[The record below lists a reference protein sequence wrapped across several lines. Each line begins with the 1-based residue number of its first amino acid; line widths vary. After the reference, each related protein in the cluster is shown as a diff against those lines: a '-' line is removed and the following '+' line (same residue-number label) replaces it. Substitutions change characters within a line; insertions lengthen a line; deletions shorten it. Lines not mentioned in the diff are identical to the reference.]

1 MVFEKFISQSIINSS
16 MEMISILIP
25 VYKESNLFE
34 TLLNQL
40 IKDPYENKEI
50 ITVIDEPTK
59 NSLGLVE
66 KYKNQ
71 VKFILNKK
79 RKGKVNALN
88 EAAKLAKGD
97 IFLFID
103 SDSVISKKS
112 KNFIE
117 TVAEKMK
124 NIDMLDIR
132 KNSFRDSLISRL
144 TTYEFLGSTL
154 YGWLLSKIKKCVAV
168 CGIAFAVKR
177 SFFDEVGGFKNVIS
191 EDLEMGMQTLIR
203 NKHYDFSNDLEVF
216 SKSAENWK
224 SWFIQRKRWS
234 LGAGYHLKRHW
245 KTFFKTAFKH
255 PSLFIIL
262 LYFGWPTIMSALVL
276 FLVNSFF
283 DQVLMLLLFSLS
295 LKFTFLTPLVLFVGL
310 YLVFIKNIF
319 LFFATYFISATIFYV
334 IARKFKYEYNHLEFA
349 LYYLI
354 YSPIFSCI
362 FFYYLFKS
370 LISTEPVAL
379 ENWRIK

>member
-1 MVFEKFISQSIINSS
+1 MD
-16 MEMISILIP
+16 MISILIP
-25 VYKESNLFE
+25 VFKESNLFE
-34 TLLNQL
+34 KLLNQL

-50 ITVIDEPTK
+50 ISVIDEPTK
-59 NSLGLVE
+59 NSLELVE

-88 EAAKLAKGD
+88 EATKIAKGD

-103 SDSVISKKS
+103 SDSIISKKS
-112 KNFIE
+112 KKFVGN
-117 TVAEKMK
+117 VAEKMK

-144 TTYEFLGSTL
+144 TTYEFMGSTL
-154 YGWLLSKIKKCVAV
+154 YGCLLSRIKKCVAI

-177 SFFDEVGGFKNVIS
+177 SFFEEVGGFKNVIS

-203 NKHYDFSNDLEVF
+203 DKYYDFANDLEVF

-224 SWFIQRKRWS
+224 SWFVQRKRWS
-234 LGAGYHLKRHW
+234 LGAGYHIKRYW
-245 KTFFKTAFKH
+245 KPFFKTAFKH
-255 PSLFIIL
+255 PSVFITL
-262 LYFGWPTIMSALVL
+262 LYFAWPTIMSALVL

-283 DQVLMLLLFSLS
+283 DKVLMLLLFSLS
-295 LKFTFLTPLVLFVGL
+295 LHFTFLTPIVLFVGL

-319 LFFATYFISATIFYV
+319 LFFTTYFISATIFYIV
-334 IARKFKYEYNHLEFA
+334 ARKFKYEYNHLEFA

-362 FFYYLFKS
+362 FFYYIVKS
-370 LISTEPVAL
+370 LVSNEPIAL